1 MIRFD
6 IVGDKTK
13 RLEIANKFHYAL
25 AGSPGYIGSEIF
37 LNHSDDKTVFIVGND
52 NSGDVRYVIDVESFK
67 VDEQAR

>member
-37 LNHSDDKTVFIVGND
+37 LDHSEDKTVFIVGED
-52 NSGDVRYVIDVESFK
+52 NSGAVHYVLDVDSFK
-67 VDEQAR
+67 MDE